1 LNNYKEDKQMIIKI
15 LGTGC
20 ANCKKLEQNARKAIE
35 ELGISATVEKVQDL
49 KAIAKYGVMRTPA
62 LVIDEEVKIVGKVAK
77 VDEIKELL
85 K

>member
-1 LNNYKEDKQMIIKI
+1 MVIKI

-20 ANCKKLEQNARKAIE
+20 ANCKKLEQNAKDAVN
-35 ELGISATVEKVQDL
+35 ELGIDADVVKVEDFRD
-49 KAIAKYGVMRTPA
+49 IAKYGVMRTPA

-77 VDEIKELL
+77 VEEIKALI